1 MRCWDAWLAVI
12 IIIGRRGDV
21 PVAFVGQVR
30 SRIGETRTRSPI
42 LLVVVGRVDNIYPRL
57 FRIPLLL
64 RPGSSPANLR

>member
-12 IIIGRRGDV
+12 MIIEGGDV

-30 SRIGETRTRSPI
+30 SRIEETRTRSPI
-42 LLVVVGRVDNIYPRL
+42 LLVVVGRVDNKYPRL